1 MNYTIRIARSVFERA
16 RGDVRRAHAFAYER
30 VGFLFGRTA
39 SIGREEAVVLL
50 NDFSGVHDDQYLED
64 DTVGARIDSTAIRS
78 ALARILET
86 GESCFHFHIH
96 GHQGRPCLSRTDAT
110 ELDRLVPTFVSGA
123 PEAVHG
129 ALIGS
134 LDAASAWAWRRHGMN
149 RTQARTVALVGFPS
163 EIWRSQ

>member
-1 MNYTIRIARSVFERA
+1 MNCSIRIARSAFELA
-16 RGDVRRAHAFAYER
+16 RSDVLRPHAFAYER

-39 SIGREEAVVLL
+39 NIGREEAIVLL
-50 NDFSGVHDDQYLED
+50 NDFSAVPDDHYLED
-64 DTVGARIDSTAIRS
+64 STVGARIDSSAIRS
-78 ALARILET
+78 ALERVLET
-86 GESCFHFHIH
+86 GESCFHFHMH
-96 GHQGRPCLSRTDAT
+96 GHRGRPRLSKTDTT

-134 LDAASAWAWRRHGMN
+134 VDAASAWAWRRQGMN